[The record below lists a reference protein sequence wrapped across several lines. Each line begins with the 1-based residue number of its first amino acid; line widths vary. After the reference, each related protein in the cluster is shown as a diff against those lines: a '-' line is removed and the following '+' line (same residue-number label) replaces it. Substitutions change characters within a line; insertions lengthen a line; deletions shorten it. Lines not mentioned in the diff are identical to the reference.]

1 MQKEFFNQDVSEIVL
16 QTKTDI
22 NHGLSISQYELSKKI
37 YGENILSKDK
47 KQSNIKKFFRQFLEP
62 TTLVLVVAGIISV
75 FLKEYDNSI
84 AITVLLLVNSII
96 GYIQE
101 QKAETS
107 LQAIKKI
114 SSAQTTIL
122 RDGITKK
129 VPIEDVV
136 VGDIVFLEAGD
147 FVPADL
153 RLFETNDLQVD
164 ESALT
169 GESLAVEKTSETQE
183 TDSLPLAER
192 VNMAYMNT
200 LVTYGRGKGI
210 VVAVGKETEMGKIA
224 QLLKEITPDKTPLQ
238 KQLSEISKKLSILA
252 VIICLAIFGIGV
264 FQGQSIYDIAM
275 SAFSLA
281 IAAIPEGIPLI
292 VTLILVMGIRDM
304 AKNNAIMK
312 NLTAIETAGASDIV
326 LSDKTGTLT
335 QNKMTV
341 TNLYTNQQNLIYRD
355 ITGLSDNTAKLLDL
369 GILNNNCTV
378 SWEQG
383 ESTILGEPTEAAIF
397 QAAISQ
403 NIEPDKLRKKYP
415 RMDEIPFDSARKLM
429 TTVHQTAL
437 EDKLVIVKGAPEVLL
452 PLCNRIYLEGSPA
465 ELDDEQR
472 RKIAA
477 QTVRFAEEALRVIAV
492 SYKMVLK
499 QTECN
504 FEENLIFVGLFAMI
518 DPPKE
523 EAKETIAQ
531 FHQAGIDTAMI
542 TGDNKTTATAI
553 AKALGIV
560 MDDSRTI
567 SGTELDALTEKE
579 LANSIN
585 NYRVFARVT
594 PQHKLKIV
602 TAFQNEE
609 HVAIMTGDGVND
621 APALKKA
628 DIGVSMGKG
637 GTEVAKGA
645 ADMILIDDNF
655 STISYAIVYG
665 RQAYN
670 NIKRSIQLMLSGNI
684 AVVLGIFLT
693 TVLGNA
699 LFGRSVVLL
708 NAVQILWFNVVSDTL
723 LSVALGMESV
733 DPSIMQEKPR
743 KKKESFFGNGLG
755 RRIILHGSM
764 IGLVSFVAYV
774 IGATMGGCSVEA
786 LTQANTMAFMTL
798 SFAQFLH
805 AFNLKS
811 ETESAFQKIFSN
823 KILVLVFCINI
834 ILQLLIMLLPIL
846 RERIFEMN
854 SITPQQWAIT
864 LFLSISPLIIVELK
878 KLIVRAKRERI

>member
-1 MQKEFFNQDVSEIVL
+1 M
-16 QTKTDI
+16 
-22 NHGLSISQYELSKKI
+22 
-37 YGENILSKDK
+37 
-47 KQSNIKKFFRQFLEP
+47 
-62 TTLVLVVAGIISV
+62 
-75 FLKEYDNSI
+75 
-84 AITVLLLVNSII
+84 
-96 GYIQE
+96 
-101 QKAETS
+101 
-107 LQAIKKI
+107 
-114 SSAQTTIL
+114 
-122 RDGITKK
+122 
-129 VPIEDVV
+129 
-136 VGDIVFLEAGD
+136 
-147 FVPADL
+147 
-153 RLFETNDLQVD
+153 
-164 ESALT
+164 
-169 GESLAVEKTSETQE
+169 
-183 TDSLPLAER
+183 
-192 VNMAYMNT
+192 
-200 LVTYGRGKGI
+200 
-210 VVAVGKETEMGKIA
+210 
-224 QLLKEITPDKTPLQ
+224 
-238 KQLSEISKKLSILA
+238 
-252 VIICLAIFGIGV
+252 
-264 FQGQSIYDIAM
+264 
-275 SAFSLA
+275 
-281 IAAIPEGIPLI
+281 
-292 VTLILVMGIRDM
+292 
-304 AKNNAIMK
+304 
-312 NLTAIETAGASDIV
+312 

-341 TNLYTNQQNLIYRD
+341 TKLYTNQQNLIYSE

-369 GILNNNCTV
+369 GVLNNDCTV
-378 SWEQG
+378 SWERG
-383 ESTILGEPTEAAIF
+383 ESAILGEPTEAAIF

-403 NIEPDKLRKKYP
+403 NIEPDKLREKYP

-429 TTVHQTAL
+429 TTVHQTAQ

-492 SYKMVLK
+492 SYKMAPK
-499 QTECN
+499 QAECN
-504 FEENLIFVGLFAMI
+504 YEENLIFVGLFAMI

-560 MDDSRTI
+560 SDDSRTI
-567 SGTELDALTEKE
+567 SGTELDALTEQE
-579 LANSIN
+579 LAENID

-602 TAFQNEE
+602 TAFQNKE

-684 AVVLGIFLT
+684 AVILGIFLT

-723 LSVALGMESV
+723 LSVALGMEPV
-733 DPSIMQEKPR
+733 DPSIMQEKTR

-755 RRIILHGSM
+755 RRILLHGSM
-764 IGLVSFVAYV
+764 IGLVSFAAYA
-774 IGATMGGCSVEA
+774 IGAIMGGCSLKA
-786 LTQANTMAFMTL
+786 FTQASSMAFMTL

-811 ETESAFQKIFSN
+811 ETESAFKKILSN
-823 KILVLVFCINI
+823 KTLALVFCINVG
-834 ILQLLIMLLPIL
+834 LQLLIMLLPIL
-846 RERIFEMN
+846 REKLFEM
-854 SITPQQWAIT
+854 SVITPLQWFII
-864 LFLSISPLIIVELK
+864 LLLSILPLITVELK
-878 KLIVRAKRERI
+878 KLIVRAKQ